1 MARPSPAPTVGI
13 SGGSRR
19 GQWFAAMN
27 DDYLFS
33 LLRGF
38 DQAGQPFLR
47 HRNIDLHGSRA
58 PP

>member
-1 MARPSPAPTVGI
+1 
-13 SGGSRR
+13 
-19 GQWFAAMN
+19 MN

-47 HRNIDLHGSRA
+47 HRNIDLHSSRA